1 VSRLVLV
8 RHGRTAWNAE
18 GRWQGQTDVPLD
30 DTGRDQAR
38 WMAGAV
44 AARYTPLALWCSD
57 LTRAVQTADYL
68 AAATGLTPNPDPRLR
83 EIFTGDWEGLT
94 ASEIERRWPED
105 HRRWLAGEDIVRAG
119 GAETRAE
126 VAERTAAALEAIA
139 AAAAPDATTVVV
151 GHGASLRAGAA
162 RLVGLP
168 IDRVGLLGG
177 LRNCS
182 WVELGDPAADA
193 ASSAFGRAPGWVV
206 DGWNLSVTP
215 PALLSGLPPA
225 LPPTAAE
232 VPVALLSAP
241 LGPAPTGGP

>member
-1 VSRLVLV
+1 MSRLVLV

-38 WMAGAV
+38 VMADAV
-44 AARYTPLALWCSD
+44 AARYTPHALWCSD
-57 LTRAVQTADYL
+57 LTRAVQTAAL
-68 AAATGLTPNPDPRLR
+68 VAAATGLTPTPDPRLR
-83 EIFTGDWEGLT
+83 EIYTGDWEGLT

-126 VAERTAAALEAIA
+126 VAERTATALEAIA
-139 AAAAPDATTVVV
+139 AAAAPDATSVVV

-168 IDRVGLLGG
+168 IDRVALLGG

-206 DGWNLSVTP
+206 DGWNLSATP
-215 PALLSGLPPA
+215 PAVPTA
-225 LPPTAAE
+225 LPPTAAA
-232 VPVALLSAP
+232 VPVGVLSAP
-241 LGPAPTGGP
+241 SGPVSAGGC